1 MGSDVLEG
9 TTLSVYACIV
19 RAGEPVGV
27 RDITRGAAL
36 SSTSVAYHHLL
47 KLENLGLI
55 EKDSYSRYIL
65 KDKTTVDGY
74 IWVGKTL
81 VPRLMVYSFF
91 FIGVFIAE
99 VSVILLSLIV
109 ESLVVEVN
117 FLFLTALTFVA
128 MLLFIKEGSWLHR
141 KLNPK
146 QADKK

>member
-19 RAGEPVGV
+19 RADEPVGV
-27 RDITRGAAL
+27 RDITRNAEL
-36 SSTSVAYHHLL
+36 SSTSVAYHHLS

-55 EKDSYSRYIL
+55 EKDRYSRYAL
-65 KDKTTVDGY
+65 KGKVSVDGY
-74 IWVGKTL
+74 VWFGRRL

-91 FIGVFIAE
+91 FVGVFIAE
-99 VSVILLSLIV
+99 VSVILLSLVV
-109 ESLVVEVN
+109 ESLVIEAN
-117 FLFLTALTFVA
+117 FLFLTALTFVS

-146 QADKK
+146 HTDKK